1 MSSRSTSWIV
11 IDASVVVRSL
21 VTSGDT
27 PRVLELLD
35 GWNKAS
41 RQLVA
46 PQLLIPEVVSALRQ
60 IVRARHITPAEAD
73 SAVENL
79 LALRIEYV
87 PPDVALCQSALR
99 WAARLD
105 QVRAYD
111 ALYVALAEREG
122 AELWSA
128 DERLVRALQGAGGVR
143 AFSVRS
149 G

>member
-1 MSSRSTSWIV
+1 MRSSTDSAIV
-11 IDASVVVRSL
+11 IDASLAVQPL
-21 VTSGDT
+21 VNLPASSIVQG
-27 PRVLELLD
+27 LLRD
-35 GWNKAS
+35 WLQAG
-41 RQLVA
+41 RRLLA
-46 PQLLIPEVVSALRQ
+46 PSLLIPEVLSTLRRY
-60 IVRARHITPAEAD
+60 VRAGYLAATGAD
-73 SAVENL
+73 RAVEDL
-79 LALRIEYV
+79 FSLHIEYV
-87 PPDVALCQSALR
+87 SPDVALCQSALR

>member
-27 PRVLELLD
+27 PRALELLD

>member
-111 ALYVALAEREG
+111 ALYVALAEWEG